1 METLSGM
8 QMRFL
13 PADGK
18 NEEEPALPCHSPKWR
33 LSQMASLHPAGL
45 GKFIYRSA
53 RYANWS
59 MITFLSGGTGTP
71 KLLRGMRDLLEER
84 EIAVVVNT
92 AEDLWITGNH
102 LSPDIDTVIYLFA
115 GILDTGRWWG
125 IRNDSYITH
134 DLLRTK
140 FGIDEYIAIGDQDR
154 GVHAARGEML
164 RGGMRLTEITRFLCH
179 SLGVQATV
187 LPMTDSVVTTYVS
200 TPLGEMHFQEYW
212 VKHRG
217 EVEIEGVYRRYNEP
231 PLATQEVMD
240 TIEASDAVVI
250 GPGNPVT
257 SISPILECA
266 GVREA
271 LSRQYVIAISPFI
284 GDAPIS
290 GPAAALMRAFGREP
304 SSAGTY
310 SLYEDFVD
318 IFIQDVRDP
327 VEIEGGLR
335 MDTLMVNRGKSLDL
349 AKNILNLIY
358 G

>member
-1 METLSGM
+1 
-8 QMRFL
+8 
-13 PADGK
+13 
-18 NEEEPALPCHSPKWR
+18 
-33 LSQMASLHPAGL
+33 
-45 GKFIYRSA
+45 
-53 RYANWS
+53 
-59 MITFLSGGTGTP
+59 
-71 KLLRGMRDLLEER
+71 
-84 EIAVVVNT
+84 
-92 AEDLWITGNH
+92 
-102 LSPDIDTVIYLFA
+102 
-115 GILDTGRWWG
+115 
-125 IRNDSYITH
+125 
-134 DLLRTK
+134 
-140 FGIDEYIAIGDQDR
+140 
-154 GVHAARGEML
+154 
-164 RGGMRLTEITRFLCH
+164 
-179 SLGVQATV
+179 
-187 LPMTDSVVTTYVS
+187 MTDSVVTTYVS

-231 PLATQEVMD
+231 PVATREVMD

-271 LSRQYVIAISPFI
+271 LSRQYVIAVSPFI

-335 MDTLMVNRGKSLDL
+335 MDTLMVNRGRSLDL